1 MVEGERDRDEIHIK
15 DTAGPGDDHISCS
28 VSSFRLTTK
37 EMGKISFHAAIILN
51 KNR

>member
-37 EMGKISFHAAIILN
+37 EMGKNIVPRCNYF
-51 KNR
+51 KQK

>member
-28 VSSFRLTTK
+28 VHLPLAVKSSVAWKLT
-37 EMGKISFHAAIILN
+37 MGFHGFYT
-51 KNR
+51 